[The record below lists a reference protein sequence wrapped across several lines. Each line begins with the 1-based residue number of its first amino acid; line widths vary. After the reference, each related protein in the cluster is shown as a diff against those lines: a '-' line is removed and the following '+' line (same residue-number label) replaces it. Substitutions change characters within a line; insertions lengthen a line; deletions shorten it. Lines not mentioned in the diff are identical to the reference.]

1 MRPLMSLIL
10 DLFRTRLLPAVV
22 AALGASFIAAGL
34 LSYVGA
40 ETGEDIFTRPTLR
53 PEPTLIAQASDDPT
67 PAPTPTPVSS
77 PAVARTP
84 AASATASASGS
95 PRPTGGATAA
105 PSASTAGTPAPSGA
119 ATPKPTAKPPKPTA
133 KPANR
138 VATRVVVPALGIDLP
153 VIKPPGGPT
162 TYPVCN
168 VAMYLENLSQ
178 PGLGGATY
186 LYAHARAGMFLPLL
200 EQSKVNNGKRMVGML
215 VEVYTSDNQYFLY
228 EIYQVRRHQMTLTDA
243 AAAKSQQ
250 VWLQTSEG
258 PKGTP
263 EKLQVV
269 AKLLSSGPA
278 DPVDAH
284 PKARPVVCG

>member
-1 MRPLMSLIL
+1 MRPLMSLLL
-10 DLFRTRLLPAVV
+10 DIFRTRLLPAVV

-40 ETGEDIFTRPTLR
+40 ETGEDIFSRPTIR
-53 PEPTLIAQASDDPT
+53 PEPTLIAVASDDPT
-67 PAPTPTPVSS
+67 PAPTPIRS
-77 PAVARTP
+77 PG
-84 AASATASASGS
+84 AAPGATASGS
-95 PRPTGGATAA
+95 PRPSVPATAA
-105 PSASTAGTPAPSGA
+105 PSGSPAGSPGASAVATPDPSKTPRPTAKP
-119 ATPKPTAKPPKPTA
+119 TPKPTAKPG
-133 KPANR
+133 NR
-138 VATRVVVPALGIDLP
+138 VATRVVVPALGIDLA

-168 VAMYLENLSQ
+168 VAMYLGNLSQ
-178 PGLGGATY
+178 QGLGGATY

-200 EQSKVNNGKRMVGML
+200 ENSEVNNGKRMLGML

-228 EIYQVRRHQMTLTDA
+228 EIYQVRRHQVSLNDA
-243 AAAKSQQ
+243 LNAKSQQ
-250 VWLQTSEG
+250 LWLQTSEG

-278 DPVDAH
+278 DPVEAH

>member
-1 MRPLMSLIL
+1 MSLIV
-10 DLFRTRLLPAVV
+10 DVFRTRLLPAVV
-22 AALGASFIAAGL
+22 AALGVSFIAAGL

-40 ETGEDIFTRPTLR
+40 ETGDDIFTRPTLR

-67 PAPTPTPVSS
+67 PAPTPTRG
-77 PAVARTP
+77 AGRTP
-84 AASATASASGS
+84 APSATAGASAGASA
-95 PRPTGGATAA
+95 RPSAGATTA
-105 PSASTAGTPAPSGA
+105 PSSSAAGTPAPSGA
-119 ATPKPTAKPPKPTA
+119 ATPRPTAKPPKPTA
-133 KPANR
+133 KPVNR

-186 LYAHARAGMFLPLL
+186 LYAHARTGMFLPLL
-200 EQSKVNNGKRMVGML
+200 ENSQVNNGKRMIGML

-228 EIYQVRRHQMTLTDA
+228 EIYQVRRHQLALTDA

-250 VWLQTSEG
+250 LWLQTSEG

-269 AKLLSSGPA
+269 AKLLSTGPA
-278 DPVDAH
+278 DPVEAH
-284 PKARPVVCG
+284 PKPKPVVCG